1 MDELVGALI
10 EMVGA
15 LLEAIA
21 DAVDWRPRRRKRR

>member
-1 MDELVGALI
+1 MDDLIGALI

-21 DAVDWRPRRRKRR
+21 DAIDWRPRRKRR